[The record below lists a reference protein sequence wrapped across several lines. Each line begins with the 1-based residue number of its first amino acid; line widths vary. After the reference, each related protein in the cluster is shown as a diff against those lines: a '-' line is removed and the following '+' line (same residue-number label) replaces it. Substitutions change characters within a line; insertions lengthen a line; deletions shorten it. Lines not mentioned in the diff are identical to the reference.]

1 MDAEGRG
8 APRGPAGSSPA
19 GAESGAAG
27 ARKGAPSRGEGEEE
41 LVLACVRG
49 DAAAWDRFHARFWP
63 VVARAAQRALGEGH
77 DGARVD
83 DVVGDVFAL
92 LLADERAVL
101 ARFEG
106 RSSIATWLRVLTR
119 RQVGRQLRRRA
130 AGPLE
135 EPGAVVANDPAP
147 GEAATARELS
157 RLVAEQLEG
166 LAPRDR
172 LALRLFYDGARSYE
186 EVARARGTQTW
197 AQMWDHLRVPFQP
210 QYRSRTLLVTLIW
223 NCNHLVTSPATT
235 FWTIHAAR
243 NLGYSAAEYGS
254 VVAVGY
260 LAGFVFGAP
269 LAAWSLN
276 RLGRRYSPMSA
287 MTRPS
292 CHQVKKS

>member
-1 MDAEGRG
+1 MRTTLAIRPDSGRAVAPLPDRAPVAREVRRG
-8 APRGPAGSSPA
+8 AVHAGVMA
-19 GAESGAAG
+19 GTETE
-27 ARKGAPSRGEGEEE
+27 RQ

-186 EVARARGTQTW
+186 EVARALDLPVARIG
-197 AQMWDHLRVPFQP
+197 
-210 QYRSRTLLVTLIW
+210 TLL
-223 NCNHLVTSPATT
+223 
-235 FWTIHAAR
+235 AR
-243 NLGYSAAEYGS
+243 ARARLAKALG
-254 VVAVGY
+254 
-260 LAGFVFGAP
+260 L
-269 LAAWSLN
+269 
-276 RLGRRYSPMSA
+276 RLGR
-287 MTRPS
+287 
-292 CHQVKKS
+292 

>member
-1 MDAEGRG
+1 
-8 APRGPAGSSPA
+8 
-19 GAESGAAG
+19 
-27 ARKGAPSRGEGEEE
+27 
-41 LVLACVRG
+41 VRG
-49 DAAAWDRFHARFWP
+49 DEAAWARFHARFRP
-63 VVARAAQRALGEGH
+63 VVARAAQRALGDGH

-119 RQVGRQLRRRA
+119 RQVGRHLRRRT

-147 GEAATARELS
+147 GEAATTRELS

-186 EVARARGTQTW
+186 EVAHALDLPVARIGTLLARARARLAKALG
-197 AQMWDHLRVPFQP
+197 LRP
-210 QYRSRTLLVTLIW
+210 
-223 NCNHLVTSPATT
+223 
-235 FWTIHAAR
+235 
-243 NLGYSAAEYGS
+243 GG
-254 VVAVGY
+254 
-260 LAGFVFGAP
+260 
-269 LAAWSLN
+269 
-276 RLGRRYSPMSA
+276 
-287 MTRPS
+287 
-292 CHQVKKS
+292 